1 MYLKA
6 ALIPATVRTL
16 IMITVSER
24 EGCGALS
31 EVDDNVRGRQ
41 SAKRGGKNSRARRRE
56 KYLES
61 QAACGA
67 CWVQLVRG
75 ALRQRRAAAR
85 ASALAAVEHLR
96 SARAK
101 IRAAVWRRWTRRPD
115 VYSECGLCCAY
126 RDTALA
132 PLSLDEWLLKR
143 DEWLLKRASA
153 LARHLPED
161 EFYAYRHVLDW
172 LRVDLKMD
180 GEVLPYWC
188 HTLYAEAQQEES
200 AANTR
205 PTRTTPARPTR
216 TTSSTNATSRAPP
229 SALTRAR
236 TPSAGGMRSCR
247 AAAARLLSLAENFTR
262 SREPLLVCAGHE
274 RCGSH
279 MTMTMTNYDYGVTWL
294 AWLR

>member
-1 MYLKA
+1 M
-6 ALIPATVRTL
+6 
-16 IMITVSER
+16 MITVSER

-75 ALRQRRAAAR
+75 ALRQCRAAAR

-132 PLSLDEWLLKR
+132 PLSLR

-188 HTLYAEAQQEES
+188 HTLYAEEQEES
-200 AANTR
+200 SEC
-205 PTRTTPARPTR
+205 
-216 TTSSTNATSRAPP
+216 SSDQDDSCASDQDDLLYQREFKGSTICPYPCPYTKGRWHAELPCRCREIAESR
-229 SALTRAR
+229 
-236 TPSAGGMRSCR
+236 
-247 AAAARLLSLAENFTR
+247 
-262 SREPLLVCAGHE
+262 
-274 RCGSH
+274 
-279 MTMTMTNYDYGVTWL
+279 
-294 AWLR
+294 